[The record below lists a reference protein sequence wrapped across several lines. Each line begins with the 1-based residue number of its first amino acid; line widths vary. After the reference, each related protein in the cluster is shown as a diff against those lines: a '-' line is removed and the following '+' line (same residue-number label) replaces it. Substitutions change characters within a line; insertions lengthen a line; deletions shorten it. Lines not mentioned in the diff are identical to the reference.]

1 VPHLVVILVV
11 CVWNLAA
18 AAPAV
23 LVALLW
29 LLVRVALGV
38 VATLQLQVATL
49 LTNLTVVLVG
59 MPFFL
64 LGRVLREVLFPS
76 KVGVE
81 FLAVDLFSYL
91 LDVLKQDAVVLF
103 ALPGVPVRVLDLA
116 VVSASQVVAVLQA
129 SEVCCA

>member
-1 VPHLVVILVV
+1 M
-11 CVWNLAA
+11 
-18 AAPAV
+18 
-23 LVALLW
+23 
-29 LLVRVALGV
+29 
-38 VATLQLQVATL
+38 QLQVATL
-49 LTNLTVVLVG
+49 LTNLTVVLVA